1 MWVEHY
7 VTIAIK
13 VSIQIVLRTEALQF
27 VWSLWFC
34 SALASPWVC
43 WQELRGAARA
53 GQLPPLPTLPGPSC
67 AACEH
72 QELCL
77 PLGRAADTFSHL
89 RAGKGEML

>member
-1 MWVEHY
+1 M
-7 VTIAIK
+7 TIAIK
-13 VSIQIVLRTEALQF
+13 VSIQIVLRTEAFQF
-27 VWSLWFC
+27 VWSLRLC
-34 SALASPWVC
+34 RALASPWVC

-67 AACEH
+67 AACQH

-77 PLGRAADTFSHL
+77 PQGGVADAFSHL